1 MLIYTDL
8 YTEASNAD
16 WIPENEKAYFNSYI
30 REIINCFPT
39 VDISGSH
46 DAMNYLVFNGEF
58 VNAISK
64 IVQFHPTRIVMF
76 DSFVRRLL
84 KEHVI
89 SGSTSY
95 DSDSDVVSV
104 TQMLKQTIVTQVVA
118 MLNMMDMDGK
128 RFLVNM
134 DLGNKQ
140 IHLQVNSIEQS
151 PAQQQQ

>member
-16 WIPENEKAYFNSYI
+16 WIPDNEKAYFNQYI
-30 REIINCFPT
+30 REIINCYPT
-39 VDISGSH
+39 VDISGSL

-64 IVQFHPTRIVMF
+64 LVPFHPTRIVMF

-95 DSDSDVVSV
+95 DSESDVVSV
-104 TQMLKQTIVTQVVA
+104 TQMLKQTIVTQVVS

-134 DLGNKQ
+134 DLGNKR
-140 IHLQVNSIEQS
+140 IHLQVSSIE
-151 PAQQQQ
+151 